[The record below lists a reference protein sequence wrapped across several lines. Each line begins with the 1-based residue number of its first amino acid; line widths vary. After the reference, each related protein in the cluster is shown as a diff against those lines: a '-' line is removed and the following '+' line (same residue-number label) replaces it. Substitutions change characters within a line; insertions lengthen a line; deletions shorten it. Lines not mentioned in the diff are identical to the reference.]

1 MKLIGFDILK
11 QDEKLGWN
19 SRAKHVDLKAPQSD
33 LWGKQ
38 TNTLETHCNVT
49 DQVGVLRPHLQCWKN
64 DVTWHFN
71 VRMAQSVNFLHK

>member
-19 SRAKHVDLKAPQSD
+19 SRAKHVDLKAPPSD
-33 LWGKQ
+33 FWGKQ

-49 DQVGVLRPHLQCWKN
+49 DQVGVFKGLTYSVEKTMWL
-64 DVTWHFN
+64 DILMSGWHK
-71 VRMAQSVNFLHK
+71 V